1 MTDDQQKPTL
11 KNLHQQSLQFDLC
24 RDSYQNKSD
33 DARSKFIEELAKRS
47 LEKDEKNPDLNKP
60 PKRGFSPEVAATLTD
75 DPKMVKVLTDG
86 PTRENPLGAEFWFR
100 RNFEKWDADRNGFL
114 SQSEMNRAWLDNQTN
129 YYDAVMLH
137 ALQTDGWVLG
147 GFGNDEKYFDWSGPS
162 KFDMARVQDIS
173 CGATPP
179 EGMYSTFHF
188 DFRGQLDNNS
198 NYFFKGRS
206 LRSIQMEQVAI
217 GISKE
222 YSATETVAKLKH
234 FSAQDVKLMDEAFSK
249 RYRKTTADFLR
260 DKLQKHPKELS
271 EALNALAKAGV
282 DIYRL
287 K

>member
-33 DARSKFIEELAKRS
+33 DARS
-47 LEKDEKNPDLNKP
+47 
-60 PKRGFSPEVAATLTD
+60 
-75 DPKMVKVLTDG
+75 
-86 PTRENPLGAEFWFR
+86 
-100 RNFEKWDADRNGFL
+100 
-114 SQSEMNRAWLDNQTN
+114 
-129 YYDAVMLH
+129 
-137 ALQTDGWVLG
+137 
-147 GFGNDEKYFDWSGPS
+147 
-162 KFDMARVQDIS
+162 
-173 CGATPP
+173 
-179 EGMYSTFHF
+179 
-188 DFRGQLDNNS
+188 
-198 NYFFKGRS
+198 KGRS

-271 EALNALAKAGV
+271 EGLNALAKAGV